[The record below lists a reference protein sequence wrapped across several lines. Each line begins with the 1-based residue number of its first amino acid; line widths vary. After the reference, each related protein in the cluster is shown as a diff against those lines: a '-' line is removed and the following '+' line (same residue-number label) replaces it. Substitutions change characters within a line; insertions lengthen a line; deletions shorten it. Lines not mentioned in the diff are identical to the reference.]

1 MVFEPLYLSFEHRRR
16 PNAALEGE
24 KMSGKNSIESEDAF
38 ETLTLEMLPELTE
51 RFLEQARDDRLV
63 NWALGIFGAY
73 PHGMIHM
80 DEQGGYLLQIL
91 HPNTIRVIQIFDN
104 FGCFSNLQMLHA
116 TCEKADIELEIE
128 GYAHI
133 TPKPDQEQVDAMEM
147 AEEMDDDEFDLGI
160 VGDDLSPVR
169 GMRNMPQNPRAPEEM
184 WV

>member
-1 MVFEPLYLSFEHRRR
+1 
-16 PNAALEGE
+16 
-24 KMSGKNSIESEDAF
+24 MSEKNSIESEDAF

-63 NWALGIFGAY
+63 NWALGIFDAY

-104 FGCFSNLQMLHA
+104 FGCFSNLQMLHT

-133 TPKPDQEQVDAMEM
+133 TPKPDQEQVDTREM
-147 AEEMDDDEFDLGI
+147 ARGMGDDEFDLGI
-160 VGDDLSPVR
+160 VGGDLPPVR

>member
-1 MVFEPLYLSFEHRRR
+1 
-16 PNAALEGE
+16 
-24 KMSGKNSIESEDAF
+24 MSGKNSIEHDDAF

-91 HPNTIRVIQIFDN
+91 HPNTIRVVQIFDN
-104 FGCFSNLQMLHA
+104 FGCFSNLQMLRA
-116 TCEKADIELEIE
+116 TCEKAEINLEIE

-133 TPKPDQEQVDAMEM
+133 TPRADQDQVEAMAAAM
-147 AEEMDDDEFDLGI
+147 GMDDELDLGI
-160 VGDDLSPVR
+160 GGEELQMAR
-169 GMRNMPQNPRAPEEM
+169 GMHNLPKDPQAPEEM

>member
-1 MVFEPLYLSFEHRRR
+1 
-16 PNAALEGE
+16 
-24 KMSGKNSIESEDAF
+24 MSEKNSIERDDAF

-91 HPNTIRVIQIFDN
+91 HPNTIRVVQIFDN
-104 FGCFSNLQMLHA
+104 FGCFSNLQMLRA
-116 TCEKADIELEIE
+116 TCEKAEINLEIE

-133 TPKPDQEQVDAMEM
+133 TPRPEQDQAEAMAAAM
-147 AEEMDDDEFDLGI
+147 GMDDELDLGI
-160 VGDDLSPVR
+160 GGEELQMAR
-169 GMRNMPQNPRAPEEM
+169 GMHNLPKDPHAPEEM